1 MTRTIRIVERVLAGP
16 RWVYEVF
23 EEVECADGRIF
34 TRDIG
39 PVFDRDTALALA
51 RYCAEDDPDLVLPS
65 AEVVPFSRCRRRA

>member
-1 MTRTIRIVERVLAGP
+1 
-16 RWVYEVF
+16 
-23 EEVECADGRIF
+23 VECADGRIF

-39 PVFDRDTALALA
+39 PVGDRDTALALA